1 MSNTNSLKSQLILRD
16 KRPSDDDFI
25 IDAWIKGLR
34 GNTMLGAMPQQIYFK
49 KASKLIQFI
58 HGRSYAIIAADKTDD
73 SVIFGF
79 CVFRFVGNIPV
90 IPYVYVKGAF
100 RKLGIGTMLLNE
112 VSKESK
118 IITNMNPR
126 KEKFFSKRN
135 CIYDAFMDW
144 EEYYGRD

>member
-16 KRPSDDDFI
+16 KRQSDDDFI
-25 IDAWIKGLR
+25 IDAWIKGLA
-34 GNTMLGAMPQQIYFK
+34 GNTTLGAMPQQIYFK
-49 KASKLIQFI
+49 KASKFIQFI
-58 HGRSYAIIAADKTDD
+58 YGRSYAIIAADKTDD

-90 IPYVYVKGAF
+90 IPYVFVKSAF

-112 VSKESK
+112 VSRESK

-126 KEKFFSKRN
+126 VARFLRNRN